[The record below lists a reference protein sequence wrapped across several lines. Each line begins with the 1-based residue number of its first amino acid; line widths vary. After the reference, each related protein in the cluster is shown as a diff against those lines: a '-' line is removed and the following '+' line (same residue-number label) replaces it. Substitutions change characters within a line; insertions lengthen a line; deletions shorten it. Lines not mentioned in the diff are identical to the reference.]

1 MRVHVS
7 IHIIEICRPPKKH
20 ARNEYA
26 RVQVPETPLT
36 LSLCASENL
45 MNHGY
50 KKCVKQFL
58 KNSLKSG
65 ILDQNCSE
73 IRQSSRNLDRTRSG
87 GERSGYRTGPG
98 PGQPVRSGGPD
109 WRSGR
114 TLQWTNLENCFQ
126 NDLYMFSVIRV
137 FLNYWFEK

>member
-1 MRVHVS
+1 MDLSTGIDRLDLKQLLS
-7 IHIIEICRPPKKH
+7 SIYTIHIIEICRPPKKH

-58 KNSLKSG
+58 KN
-65 ILDQNCSE
+65 
-73 IRQSSRNLDRTRSG
+73 
-87 GERSGYRTGPG
+87 
-98 PGQPVRSGGPD
+98 
-109 WRSGR
+109 
-114 TLQWTNLENCFQ
+114 
-126 NDLYMFSVIRV
+126 
-137 FLNYWFEK
+137 